1 MPIDSKFAIHAK
13 HVTHRYLA
21 TEDNA
26 MIFLARDAA
35 LPATLRAYREECER
49 LGSDEAQLK
58 SIDALMVRVDEF
70 QAENGS
76 RVAHIINPPEVAV
89 EAPVE
94 AAPLEEPALDEQTPQ
109 VEGEGGTEEGQGETS
124 DEAPDDSGG
133 DTTEESKE

>member
-21 TEDNA
+21 TEENA

-58 SIDALMVRVDEF
+58 SIDALIVRVDEW
-70 QAENGS
+70 QAKNGS
-76 RVAHIINPPEVAV
+76 RVAHIINPPEV
-89 EAPVE
+89 VE
-94 AAPLEEPALDEQTPQ
+94 AAPLEEPVLDEQTPQ
-109 VEGEGGTEEGQGETS
+109 VEGEGWAEEGQEETS
-124 DEAPDDSGG
+124 EDAPDDSGG

>member
-21 TEDNA
+21 TEENA

-58 SIDALMVRVDEF
+58 SIDALIVRVDEW
-70 QAENGS
+70 QAKNGS
-76 RVAHIINPPEVAV
+76 RVAHIVNPPEVA
-89 EAPVE
+89 E
-94 AAPLEEPALDEQTPQ
+94 AAPLEEPVLDEQTPQ
-109 VEGEGGTEEGQGETS
+109 VEGEGWAEEGQEETS
-124 DEAPDDSGG
+124 EDAPDDSGG